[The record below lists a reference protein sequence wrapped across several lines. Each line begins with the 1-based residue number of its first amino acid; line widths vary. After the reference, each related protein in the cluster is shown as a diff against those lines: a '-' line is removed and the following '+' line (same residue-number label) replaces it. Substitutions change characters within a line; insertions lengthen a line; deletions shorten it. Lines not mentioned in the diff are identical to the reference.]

1 MEMEI
6 CNRKVIC
13 NVWCLSVSGYNEE
26 RQKLCGSSRNKKRGR
41 TNVERRVQRKSV
53 TKTKGR
59 RTKEEDGE
67 DKGEEK
73 KDERQR
79 KGNQ

>member
-26 RQKLCGSSRNKKRGR
+26 GQKLCGSSRNKKED
-41 TNVERRVQRKSV
+41 VERREQRKSV

-73 KDERQR
+73 
-79 KGNQ
+79 